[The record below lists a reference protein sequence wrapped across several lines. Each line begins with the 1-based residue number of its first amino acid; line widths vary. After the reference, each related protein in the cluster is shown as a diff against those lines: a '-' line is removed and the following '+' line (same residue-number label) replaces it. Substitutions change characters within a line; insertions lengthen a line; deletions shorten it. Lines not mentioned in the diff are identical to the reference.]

1 VLLTGFE
8 PFGGDAVNPS
18 GDAVRTVA
26 ARWSGPDLLIAAVLP
41 VSFAAAAERLAELLA
56 AHAPDLVIA
65 TGLAGG
71 RAEIAVERVA
81 VNLADARIPDNDG
94 SQPVDEESLPGAP
107 AALFAT
113 LPIKR
118 IVGAIAE
125 QGIPAVASLSAGSF
139 VCNHVFL
146 HAAAWAART
155 PGSRAGFVH
164 VPWAEGQGPGGA
176 PALPAADI
184 AVAIETA
191 VRVSLA
197 HAADAAI
204 VGGSLH

>member
-1 VLLTGFE
+1 MLLTGFE

-18 GDAVRTVA
+18 GEAVRTVA
-26 ARWSGPDLLIAAVLP
+26 ARWTGPDRLVAEVLP
-41 VSFAAAAERLAELLA
+41 VTFAGAAVRLAELLA
-56 AHAPDLVIA
+56 AHSPDLVIA

-94 SQPVDEESLPGAP
+94 IQPVDVESLPGESP
-107 AALFAT
+107 ALFAT
-113 LPIKR
+113 LPVKR
-118 IVGAIAE
+118 IVAAIAE

-155 PGSRAGFVH
+155 PGTRAGFVH
-164 VPWAEGQGPGGA
+164 VPWAAGQGPSGA
-176 PALPAADI
+176 PSLPASDI
-184 AVAIETA
+184 AAAIETA
-191 VRVSLA
+191 VRISLA
-197 HAADAAI
+197 HTADTAA